1 MSATSEILRFDRWE
15 RRILRFVRRH
25 EGLVRMRQL
34 DFSTPT
40 RHGQRW
46 PIYLLEIGKPAAFK
60 RHAVSLVSGV
70 HGLETIAIRIHLDI
84 LKNMLNPKSAW
95 YSERLLKGKFGIY
108 SIPILNPAGV
118 AAETRSNGRG
128 VDLNRNSGIDAE
140 AGSIPFFG
148 GHRISPALPYYRGK
162 TLQRES
168 RALFRFL
175 RGEVW
180 HGRRRVH
187 TAIDLHSGY
196 GSQNYLWWPYS
207 FSKKPVY
214 QKAAFEQMAENLK
227 ANHPDYRIEP
237 MSLSYQTHGDLWDRA
252 LLEFETAQQTLAR
265 RKKSLFLPLT
275 LEIGTW
281 RELRKNPARLLKK
294 QNIFNPPSRSRKDYL
309 REHRQLLWD
318 IVHFHSRRAAR
329 KDALRLQAPE

>member
-1 MSATSEILRFDRWE
+1 MSATSEILHFDRWE
-15 RRILRFVRRH
+15 RRLLRFVRRH
-25 EGLVRMRQL
+25 EGLVRIRQL

-46 PIYLLEIGKPAAFK
+46 PIYMLEIGKPAAFR
-60 RHAVSLVSGV
+60 RHTVSLVSGV

-95 YSERLLKGKFGIY
+95 YSERLLKGKFGIN

-118 AAETRSNGRG
+118 AAETRANGRG

-148 GHRISPALPYYRGK
+148 GHHISPALPYYRGRA
-162 TLQRES
+162 LQRES

-175 RGEVW
+175 SDYALK
-180 HGRRRVH
+180 GRRQVH
-187 TAIDLHSGY
+187 TAVDLHSGY

-214 QKAAFEQMAENLK
+214 QKAVFEDMGARLK
-227 ANHPDYRIEP
+227 ARHADYRIEP
-237 MSLSYQTHGDLWDRA
+237 MAASYQTHGDLWDRA
-252 LLEFETAQQTLAR
+252 LIEFEAAQAKLSA

-281 RELRKNPARLLKK
+281 RELRKNPVRLLKK
-294 QNIFNPPSRSRKDYL
+294 QNIFNPPEKSRKDYL
-309 REHRQLLWD
+309 RKHRQLLWD
-318 IVHFHSRRAAR
+318 IVHLHGRRAAR
-329 KDALRLQAPE
+329 KAALKLHIG